1 MLAQELERVGLA
13 MSIVKKAAV
22 LDKREQLNKS
32 KKLPT
37 QKAQEWASF
46 PGKNALL

>member
-13 MSIVKKAAV
+13 MSILKNNCRPLISA
-22 LDKREQLNKS
+22 KS
-32 KKLPT
+32 KKLPV
-37 QKAQEWASF
+37 QKAQERASF